1 MKIGMIAVGLLLSAG
16 VIPLA
21 SGEEELT
28 HRVSEE
34 EATKAIKSKV
44 NPEYPAMARQ
54 MKLTGTVIVDV
65 FIDTGGK
72 VEKVQVVRGNAL
84 LTSAA
89 VEAIISSSQRD
100 DERMIRRRIVPTATA
115 RIEMRNNASFLME
128 FFH

>member
-1 MKIGMIAVGLLLSAG
+1 MTVGIIAVGLLLWAG

-21 SGEEELT
+21 SGEEESP

-54 MKLTGTVIVDV
+54 MKLTGSVKVDV

-72 VEKVQVVRGNAL
+72 VEKVQVVRGNPL

-89 VEAIISSSQRD
+89 V
-100 DERMIRRRIVPTATA
+100 TALKRWTFLPFTSEGKA
-115 RIEMRNNASFLME
+115 VRTVAGFTFSFKQ
-128 FFH
+128 